1 LGTYQFS
8 FSAVTGSDGGSM
20 EPKLPSIVYVY
31 KNGDLA
37 MAIVEESKVLAALAN
52 ESQNR

>member
-1 LGTYQFS
+1 
-8 FSAVTGSDGGSM
+8 M
-20 EPKLPSIVYVY
+20 NRPYVY